1 MADTGEEELLDKVYL
16 YVTEKCY
23 ADGTSEN
30 CKRIIRKKAS
40 KFTIIDGEMYL
51 NKKRKGKMAEQLNSG
66 KINETQLRCVNVDK
80 ARENIGITLLSYS
93 TDMRERCM
101 MCGAGD
107 TSVSHP
113 DYNDWLSTTGKM

>member
-40 KFTIIDGEMYL
+40 KFTIIDGEMYT
-51 NKKRKGKMAEQLNSG
+51 KIRKGKERLVNSG
-66 KINETQLRCVNVDK
+66 ADL
-80 ARENIGITLLSYS
+80 
-93 TDMRERCM
+93 
-101 MCGAGD
+101 
-107 TSVSHP
+107 
-113 DYNDWLSTTGKM
+113 